1 MITLEQL
8 LDMIRLG
15 EDSGAEFKEVRFSG
29 DRVVGPSKERLA
41 KEISALANAKGG
53 WLVLG
58 VDDKTRKVLG
68 IPVGQ
73 LDALNRFVEETCNDA
88 IKPTVVVDTYR
99 RELPDEMGNPVPVLA
114 VRIDQSPYAH
124 QTSEGYF
131 YRVGSSARA
140 MQTDFVLR
148 LHQERSLTRIKRFE
162 ELPVPHTSLE
172 TLREDLWR
180 RFVSSRETDAKVA
193 LLKRN
198 LLAQNADGVAQASV
212 LGLLMCSEEPRRHLP
227 NSYIQAV
234 RYRGTAQN
242 SNFQVDAKE
251 LVGPLDQQVYG
262 AMVFFRLNQRVA
274 ATKEV
279 GRQDFPQFSDK
290 AILEAVVNAVAHRDY
305 SVDHSHTR
313 FFMFDDRIEIYSPGS
328 LVNSMTVES
337 MRYRTATRNERVT
350 NLLSECAVSEALGD
364 LGRTKLMERRGDG
377 VDIILAE
384 SERLGA
390 ARPEYRLLDD
400 AELMLTIYAAPLPN
414 QAPESAS

>member
-68 IPVGQ
+68 IPVAQ
-73 LDALNRFVEETCNDA
+73 LDGLNRFVEETCNDA

-114 VRIDQSPYAH
+114 VRIDQSPYVH

-172 TLREDLWR
+172 TLCEDLWR

-198 LLAQNADGVAQASV
+198 LLAQNADGVVQASV
-212 LGLLMCSEEPRRHLP
+212 LGLLMCSEEPRRNLP

-251 LVGPLDQQVYG
+251 LVGPLDQQVYE

>member
-114 VRIDQSPYAH
+114 VRIDQSPYVH

-198 LLAQNADGVAQASV
+198 LLAQNADGVVQASV

-251 LVGPLDQQVYG
+251 LVGPLDQQVYE

>member
-68 IPVGQ
+68 IPVAQ
-73 LDALNRFVEETCNDA
+73 LDGLNRFVEETCNDA

-114 VRIDQSPYAH
+114 VRIDQSPYVH

-172 TLREDLWR
+172 TLREDMWR

-198 LLAQNADGVAQASV
+198 LLAQNADGVVQASV
-212 LGLLMCSEEPRRHLP
+212 LGLLMCSEEPRRNLP

-251 LVGPLDQQVYG
+251 LVGPLDQQVYE

>member
-68 IPVGQ
+68 IPVAQ
-73 LDALNRFVEETCNDA
+73 LDGLNRFVEETCNDA

-114 VRIDQSPYAH
+114 VRIDQSPYVH

-198 LLAQNADGVAQASV
+198 LLAQNADGVVQASV
-212 LGLLMCSEEPRRHLP
+212 LGLLMCSEEPRRNLP

-251 LVGPLDQQVYG
+251 LVGPLDQQVYE

>member
-68 IPVGQ
+68 IPVAQ
-73 LDALNRFVEETCNDA
+73 LDGLNRFVEETCNDA

-114 VRIDQSPYAH
+114 VRIDQSPYVH

-198 LLAQNADGVAQASV
+198 LLAQNADGVVQASV

-251 LVGPLDQQVYG
+251 LVGPLDQQVYE

>member
-1 MITLEQL
+1 
-8 LDMIRLG
+8 MIRLG

-114 VRIDQSPYAH
+114 VRIDQSPYVH

-198 LLAQNADGVAQASV
+198 LLAQNADGVVQASV

-251 LVGPLDQQVYG
+251 LVGPLDQQVYE

-414 QAPESAS
+414 QAPEPAS

>member
-29 DRVVGPSKERLA
+29 DKVTGPSKERLA
-41 KEISALANAKGG
+41 KEISAMANAKGG

-68 IPVGQ
+68 VPVNH

-99 RELPDEMGNPVPVLA
+99 RELPDELGNPIPVLA
-114 VRIDQSPYAH
+114 VRVEQSPYVH
-124 QTSEGYF
+124 QTSEGHF

-162 ELPVPHTSLE
+162 ELPVPHTGLE
-172 TLREDLWR
+172 TLQEELWR
-180 RFVSSRETDAKVA
+180 RFVSSRENDTEVA

-198 LLAQNADGVAQASV
+198 LLAQNADGVVQASV

-234 RYRGTAQN
+234 RYRGITQN
-242 SNFQVDAKE
+242 SHFQVDAKD
-251 LVGPLDQQVYG
+251 LTGPLDRQVYD

-279 GRQDFPQFSDK
+279 GRKDHPQFSEK
-290 AILEAVVNAVAHRDY
+290 AVLEAIVNAVAHRDY

-313 FFMFDDRIEIYSPGS
+313 FFIFDDRIEIYSPGS

-337 MRYRTATRNERVT
+337 MRFRTATRNERVT
-350 NLLSECAVSEALGD
+350 NLLSECPIPDSLGD

-377 VDIILAE
+377 VDIIFDDA
-384 SERLGA
+384 ERLGA
-390 ARPEYRLLDD
+390 PRPQYRLLDD
-400 AELMLTIYAAPLPN
+400 AELMLTIYAAPIPN
-414 QAPESAS
+414 QDSEAAS

>member
-41 KEISALANAKGG
+41 KEISAMANAKGG

-68 IPVGQ
+68 IPVAQ
-73 LDALNRFVEETCNDA
+73 LDGLNRFVEETCNDS

-99 RELPDEMGNPVPVLA
+99 RELPDEAGNPVPVLA
-114 VRIDQSPYAH
+114 VRVDQSPYVH

-180 RFVSSRETDAKVA
+180 RFVSSRESDAKVA

-198 LLAQNADGVAQASV
+198 LLAQNADGVVQASV

-251 LVGPLDQQVYG
+251 LVGPLDQQVYE

-290 AILEAVVNAVAHRDY
+290 AILEALVNAVAHRDY